1 MDTSDDKDMLMRQLA
16 IFEFGCRNTLYLLF
30 ESLSESL
37 SESLFESLS
46 LSVYCLYQKRLAEKI
61 PSRHLLV
68 PVQQWKRQKKQ

>member
-30 ESLSESL
+30 ESL